1 MAHIQEFVTQNPDK
15 KILIFTE
22 TKDDAKQFEKSNY
35 ANFLSIHGDLEQK
48 QREFALNKFKNDSS
62 VILVGTDV
70 AARGIDVDDID
81 VVI

>member
-1 MAHIQEFVTQNPDK
+1 MQQNPGK

-22 TKDDAKQFEKSNY
+22 TKDEAKHFERCNFAK
-35 ANFLSIHGDLEQK
+35 FLSIHGDLEQK
-48 QREFALNKFKNDSS
+48 QREYALNKFKTDKS

-70 AARGIDVDDID
+70 AARGLDVDDVD